1 MMMKL
6 KHGVSLML
14 KLKDLLFEGHNDS
27 DDTGG
32 VLYYW
37 NDKVLLCLGEHS
49 GKWHVPKGHI
59 QKGEEPLAGSVREFT
74 EETQIVLNG
83 IPELVK
89 TYKKDDGGEFYL
101 YVLKGKTKFVPRI
114 NHEHI
119 DWGYFDVGDLPSP
132 INDWVKET
140 IEND

>member
-1 MMMKL
+1 MI
-6 KHGVSLML
+6 
-14 KLKDLLFEGHNDS
+14 KLKDLLFEGHDNDS

-37 NDKVLLCLGEHS
+37 NDKVLLCLCEHS
-49 GKWHVPKGHI
+49 GKWNVPKGHI
-59 QKGEEPLAGSVREFT
+59 QIGEDPLDGSVREFT

-83 IPELVK
+83 IPELVN
-89 TYKKDDGGEFYL
+89 TYKKDNGGEFYL
-101 YVLKGKTKFVPRI
+101 YVLKGKTKFIPRI

-119 DWGYFDVGDLPSP
+119 DWGYFDIGDLPSP
-132 INDWVKET
+132 INDRGKET

>member
-1 MMMKL
+1 
-6 KHGVSLML
+6 ML
-14 KLKDLLFEGHNDS
+14 KLKDLLFEGHENDS

-59 QKGEEPLAGSVREFT
+59 QIGEESLAGSVREFT

-89 TYKKDDGGEFYL
+89 TYKKDDGGGFYL
-101 YVLKGKTKFVPRI
+101 YVLKGKTKFIPRI

-132 INDWVKET
+132 INKWVKET
-140 IEND
+140 IEDD

>member
-1 MMMKL
+1 MI
-6 KHGVSLML
+6 
-14 KLKDLLFEGHNDS
+14 KLKDLLFEGHENDS

-32 VLYYW
+32 VLYYC
-37 NDKVLLCLGEHS
+37 NDKVLLCLGEKS

-59 QKGEEPLAGSVREFT
+59 QKGEDPLDGSVREFT

-83 IPELVK
+83 IPELDS
-89 TYKKDDGGEFYL
+89 TYKKDNGGEFYL
-101 YVLKGKTKFVPRI
+101 YVLKGNTKFVPRI

-132 INDWVKET
+132 INKWVKET

>member
-1 MMMKL
+1 MIKL
-6 KHGVSLML
+6 R
-14 KLKDLLFEGHNDS
+14 DLLFEGHENDS

-37 NDKVLLCLGEHS
+37 NDKVLLCLGEKS
-49 GKWHVPKGHI
+49 GTWHIPKGHI
-59 QKGEEPLAGSVREFT
+59 QIGEEPLAGSVREFT

-83 IPELVK
+83 IPELVNI
-89 TYKKDDGGEFYL
+89 YKKDESGEFYL
-101 YVLKGKTKFVPRI
+101 YVLKGTTKFIPRI
-114 NHEHI
+114 NHEQT

-132 INDWVKET
+132 INKWVKET

>member
-1 MMMKL
+1 
-6 KHGVSLML
+6 ML

-59 QKGEEPLAGSVREFT
+59 QIGEESLAGSVREFT

-101 YVLKGKTKFVPRI
+101 YVLKGKTKFIPRI

-132 INDWVKET
+132 INKWVKET

>member
-1 MMMKL
+1 
-6 KHGVSLML
+6 ML
-14 KLKDLLFEGHNDS
+14 KLKDLLFEGHENDS

-37 NDKVLLCLGEHS
+37 NDKVLLCLGEKS
-49 GKWHVPKGHI
+49 GTWHIPKGHI
-59 QKGEEPLAGSVREFT
+59 QIGEEPLAGSVREFT

-83 IPELVK
+83 IPDLNS
-89 TYKKDDGGEFYL
+89 TYKKDNGGEFYL
-101 YVLKGKTKFVPRI
+101 YVLKGNTKFIPRI

-132 INDWVKET
+132 INKWVKET

>member
-1 MMMKL
+1 MI
-6 KHGVSLML
+6 
-14 KLKDLLFEGHNDS
+14 KLKDLLYEGHDNDT

-37 NDKVLLCLGEHS
+37 NDKVLLCLGEKS

-59 QKGEEPLAGSVREFT
+59 QKGEDPLDGSVREFT

-83 IPELVK
+83 IPELDS
-89 TYKKDDGGEFYL
+89 TYKKDNGGEFYL
-101 YVLKGKTKFVPRI
+101 YVLKGIRKFIPRI
-114 NHEHI
+114 NHEHT
-119 DWGYFDVGDLPSP
+119 DWGYFDVGDLPNP
-132 INDWVKET
+132 INKWVEET

>member
-1 MMMKL
+1 MI
-6 KHGVSLML
+6 
-14 KLKDLLFEGHNDS
+14 KLKDLLFERDLNDTK
-27 DDTGG
+27 DTGG
-32 VLYYW
+32 VLYYGG
-37 NDKVLLCLGEHS
+37 DGKVLLCLGARS
-49 GKWHVPKGHI
+49 GTWHVPKGHI
-59 QKGEEPLAGSVREFT
+59 QIGEDPLDGSVREFT

-83 IPELVK
+83 IPELAN

-114 NHEHI
+114 NHEHT

-140 IEND
+140 IEDD

>member
-1 MMMKL
+1 
-6 KHGVSLML
+6 ML

-32 VLYYW
+32 VLYYC
-37 NDKVLLCLGEHS
+37 NDKVLLCLGSRS
-49 GKWHVPKGHI
+49 GEWNIPKGHI
-59 QKGEEPLAGSVREFT
+59 QIGEEPLAGSVREFT

-83 IPELVK
+83 IPELANI
-89 TYKKDDGGEFYL
+89 YKKDNGGKFYL
-101 YVLKGKTKFVPRI
+101 YVLKGTRKFIPRI
-114 NHEHI
+114 NHEHT

-132 INDWVKET
+132 INKWVKET

>member
-1 MMMKL
+1 MI
-6 KHGVSLML
+6 
-14 KLKDLLFEGHNDS
+14 KLKDLLFEGHENDS

-32 VLYYW
+32 VLYYCY
-37 NDKVLLCLGEHS
+37 DKVLLCLGESS
-49 GKWHVPKGHI
+49 GKWHIPKGHI
-59 QKGEEPLAGSVREFT
+59 QIGEEPLAGSVREFT

-83 IPELVK
+83 IPELVN
-89 TYKKDDGGEFYL
+89 TYKKEKGGEFYL
-101 YVLKGKTKFVPRI
+101 YVLKGKTKFIPRI
-114 NHEHI
+114 NHEHT

>member
-1 MMMKL
+1 MIKL
-6 KHGVSLML
+6 KE
-14 KLKDLLFEGHNDS
+14 LLFEGHIDS

-32 VLYYW
+32 VLYYC

-49 GKWHVPKGHI
+49 GKWHIPKGHI
-59 QKGEEPLAGSVREFT
+59 QIGEEPLAGSVREFT

-83 IPELVK
+83 IPELVN
-89 TYKKDDGGEFYL
+89 TYKKDNGGEFYL
-101 YVLKGKTKFVPRI
+101 YVLKGTRKFIPRI
-114 NHEHI
+114 NHEHT

-132 INDWVKET
+132 INKWVKET